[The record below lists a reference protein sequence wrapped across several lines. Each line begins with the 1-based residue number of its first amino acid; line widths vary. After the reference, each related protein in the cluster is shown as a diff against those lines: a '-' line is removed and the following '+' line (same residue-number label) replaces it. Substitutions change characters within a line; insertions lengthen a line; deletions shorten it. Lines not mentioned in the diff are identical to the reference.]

1 VGAEEVGVASR
12 TVTGATTVVVEGAVT
27 GTLGVAETV
36 IATTVTATEVEV
48 DVDATRRDLA
58 RALPTSV
65 EATTVRVAVAAVA
78 HLEAPRTPATEET
91 TTTEAARAPE
101 ETREVGQMMIEE
113 KERG

>member
-1 VGAEEVGVASR
+1 VGAEEVGAASR
-12 TVTGATTVVVEGAVT
+12 TVTGATTVVVEEGAVT

-36 IATTVTATEVEV
+36 IATTATATEV

-65 EATTVRVAVAAVA
+65 EATMVRVAVAAVA

-101 ETREVGQMMIEE
+101 ETSEVGQMMIEE

>member
-1 VGAEEVGVASR
+1 
-12 TVTGATTVVVEGAVT
+12 
-27 GTLGVAETV
+27 
-36 IATTVTATEVEV
+36 
-48 DVDATRRDLA
+48 
-58 RALPTSV
+58 
-65 EATTVRVAVAAVA
+65 VRVAVAAVA